1 ADDTALSELGLALGE
16 RHRYNT
22 DRFLSLGQPPGN
34 CGLAA
39 WRIAWH
45 SAHLRRGRSWLFGL
59 AGADKLTPVPASV
72 RARQSRP
79 ALPAN
84 RHAATPAARCRKCR
98 RGRFI
103 FNLPLSSQHSIT
115 PSAANSSL
123 SGTRRPR
130 SPAVGALTT
139 NSNFAACPTGRS
151 AGFSPLRIRPV

>member
-1 ADDTALSELGLALGE
+1 EVVLSRGDPPLSELGLALRE
-16 RHRYNT
+16 RHRYHT

-45 SAHLRRGRSWLFGL
+45 SAHLRRSRSWLFGL

-84 RHAATPAARCRKCR
+84 RHRARQPHLVL
-98 RGRFI
+98 GE
-103 FNLPLSSQHSIT
+103 
-115 PSAANSSL
+115 
-123 SGTRRPR
+123 R
-130 SPAVGALTT
+130 SEVRVLDLVDT
-139 NSNFAACPTGRS
+139 SYDQDS
-151 AGFSPLRIRPV
+151 AGV